1 MQNYCFL
8 CLIDESTSLS
18 LNLRCSVDAECEPI
32 TVFLDLLELSSLTA
46 DAIVESVMTCLH
58 KNGLSDYVLHRCWLG
73 LATDG
78 ASVMLGKKGGV
89 YAKLKENFPNL
100 IGWHCFNHRLELSVN
115 DCVNACTELNHFKI
129 FMHKLYTLYSACP
142 KNRRS

>member
-1 MQNYCFL
+1 M
-8 CLIDESTSLS
+8 
-18 LNLRCSVDAECEPI
+18 
-32 TVFLDLLELSSLTA
+32 
-46 DAIVESVMTCLH
+46 H
-58 KNGLSDYVLHRCWLG
+58 KNGLNDDVLHRCWLG

-89 YAKLKENFPNL
+89 YAKLKENFPNST
-100 IGWHCFNHRLELSVN
+100 GWHCFNHRLELSVN

-129 FMHKLYTLYSACP
+129 IMHKLYTLYSACP